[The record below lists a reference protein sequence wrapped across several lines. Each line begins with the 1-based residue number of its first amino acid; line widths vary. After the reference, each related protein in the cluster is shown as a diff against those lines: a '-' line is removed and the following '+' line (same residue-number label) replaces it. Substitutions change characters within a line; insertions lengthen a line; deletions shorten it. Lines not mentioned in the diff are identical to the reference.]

1 MLGDTVLKK
10 ADTFQGK
17 RKVKD
22 QWSEV
27 EYEVICQD
35 ANGMPSYEIRD
46 SSSNVKVAHHNQ
58 LFLLVTPRGEVIPLC
73 QSEDADTSMSTQS
86 ALVELT
92 PLELRMICWK
102 ITWRG
107 A

>member
-27 EYEVICQD
+27 EYEVICQVT
-35 ANGMPSYEIRD
+35 NVSNPSPCQLHSARMGGWCTVTTSYGGPQISTKGTR
-46 SSSNVKVAHHNQ
+46 VKDEGNA
-58 LFLLVTPRGEVIPLC
+58 
-73 QSEDADTSMSTQS
+73 
-86 ALVELT
+86 
-92 PLELRMICWK
+92 
-102 ITWRG
+102 WRR
-107 A
+107 